1 MEAFFQGEFM
11 KDNRKT
17 LIARIHIAKKDLGLD
32 DDTYRE
38 MLNAATGQTSCKDM
52 HISDLFKVMEH
63 LKQLG
68 YKSKR
73 SGYGKRPNPAQGNKA
88 LMSKVEALL
97 ADRKLHWNYAHS
109 MAKHM
114 YGVEKVDWLESEQL
128 ISVITALTNQAK
140 KKSKK

>member
-1 MEAFFQGEFM
+1 L
-11 KDNRKT
+11 KNSSLKSKK
-17 LIARIHIAKKDLGLD
+17 IAAIHIAKKDLGLD

-38 MLNAATGQTSCKDM
+38 MLKAATGKTSCKDM
-52 HISDLFKVMEH
+52 HISDLYKVMEH

-109 MAKHM
+109 MAKRM

-128 ISVITALTNQAK
+128 ISVITALSNQAK
-140 KKSKK
+140 KENKK